1 MQPTSKVVVNSPRSK
16 LSMAGTGH
24 QMRILLADDQV
35 WLRTALRL
43 LFEHKTNFKVVG
55 EAGSVQL
62 LPTLVS
68 RLRPDLL
75 FLDWQLPGF
84 DTNSVRQRMI
94 ALLRSRQPTL
104 SIIALTN
111 DDPNQNCLLLGANA
125 LINRAEAPLP
135 ERIMATVQQAL
146 CHGGLRS
153 EIITTAYP
161 LQTTHGN
168 RKGLT
173 WNMTW

>member
-1 MQPTSKVVVNSPRSK
+1 
-16 LSMAGTGH
+16 
-24 QMRILLADDQV
+24 MRILLADDQV
-35 WLRTALRL
+35 WLRAALRL

-55 EAGSVQL
+55 EAGSVQP
-62 LPTLVS
+62 LPMLVT

-84 DTNSVRQRMI
+84 DTNSARQRI
-94 ALLRSRQPTL
+94 ITLLRTRQPNL

-111 DDPNQNCLLLGANA
+111 DDQNQNCLRLGANA

-146 CHGGLRS
+146 CQNRLLS
-153 EIITTAYP
+153 EVIPTDYL
-161 LQTTHGN
+161 LQ
-168 RKGLT
+168 
-173 WNMTW
+173 